1 MLAKPRS
8 PPDPYTQPPRKKG
21 PTVWIVWSAYAYALS
36 VLRVGLV
43 HVGVTEKSYHAAN
56 QATGKAEIEAG
67 KKKIILISFFS
78 FRFSS

>member
-1 MLAKPRS
+1 M
-8 PPDPYTQPPRKKG
+8 
-21 PTVWIVWSAYAYALS
+21 WSAYAYALS

-67 KKKIILISFFS
+67 EKKNNLNFSLLISVLLLAS
-78 FRFSS
+78 VSLPYSLQTRKTAEL